1 MEQPFSKKKT
11 KFRKMI
17 NRAKNRFQRFKKIF
31 KRHVVPVVLS
41 AAVLSAVLFGSA
53 YRAYATGM
61 EEFFYYTYFD
71 LISGLFAETGQQF
84 SLKNEFYTNP
94 DRVSGKQVW
103 DNFCTWVEN
112 KAKTLALPVE
122 VVNKTVFDEFKDLP
136 NKVTSAGVTMSEKL
150 SELLAKVLPTFAD
163 KDGLSDYGDQDAT
176 YAFISGIMG
185 ITDEYRWSGGTY
197 SMYDLSI
204 DLKNGYDLNVVKYGN
219 YMLAFTSSSYYKYL
233 KIMSGAWGYAI
244 YYSTDGKS
252 YSRYGHTGFTANSAT
267 LELSSQDLD
276 SISDIEPVWIMK
288 KGKFT
293 VADGTT
299 VKDYAKVKTVDNNT
313 VYVPGVGYK
322 TNWDIWKD
330 IVNDKATTDTEEE
343 VWNSRYN
350 FDKDNKDDKEKKKKD
365 NEKDKLPVAIPIVF
379 PNKKPDSTEKDTEKD
394 TESDVPGKDPSKNPM
409 INPDTG
415 RYIDPDTGYDID
427 PDTGKLID
435 PDTGELI
442 EPDIPSTAGK
452 AGNWKR
458 LFPFCIPWDM
468 MELIKSLKADKKA
481 PVFEFKYTFKA
492 VNYTW
497 VVKVDMSDYWK
508 YIKIFR
514 WGMTIF
520 FIIGLF
526 FLTVK
531 FTTFVQR
538 MGG

>member
-1 MEQPFSKKKT
+1 MKQSDNERMGKIKKF
-11 KFRKMI
+11 FRLYM
-17 NRAKNRFQRFKKIF
+17 F
-31 KRHVVPVVLS
+31 PVVLS
-41 AAVLSAVLFGSA
+41 VAIIGAVVFGSYDTA
-53 YRAYATGM
+53 RATGM

-84 SLKNEFYTNP
+84 SLKDEFYTKP

-103 DNFCTWVEN
+103 NNFCTWVEE

-150 SELLAKVLPTFAD
+150 SELLAKVLPTFV
-163 KDGLSDYGDQDAT
+163 SDT
-176 YAFISGIMG
+176 
-185 ITDEYRWSGGTY
+185 SGGGFSEIESFEAAAAIIAAVCGT
-197 SMYDLSI
+197 SAKD
-204 DLKNGYDLNVVKYGN
+204 VPHYGN
-219 YMLAFTSSSYYKYL
+219 FSKGYMLDIF
-233 KIMSGAWGYAI
+233 
-244 YYSTDGKS
+244 TDGKVIYITEFDRAVELRDLYYEYSDGSGSGACYGIKFSDGLYYSSEKIYPLSS
-252 YSRYGHTGFTANSAT
+252 YS
-267 LELSSQDLD
+267 
-276 SISDIEPVWIMK
+276 WIVHN
-288 KGKFT
+288 GVFAG
-293 VADGTT
+293 ADGTSIN
-299 VKDYAKVKTVDNNT
+299 DYAKVKTVDDNT

-322 TNWDIWKD
+322 TNWDILKD
-330 IVNDKATTDTEEE
+330 ILNDRVTTDAEEE
-343 VWNSRYN
+343 AWNSRYN

-442 EPDIPSTAGK
+442 DPNIPSIADK

-468 MELIKSLKADKKA
+468 MELVKTLKADKKA
-481 PVFEFKYTFKA
+481 PRFTFKYTFEKI
-492 VNYTW
+492 NYTW
-497 VVKVDMSDYWK
+497 VVDVNMADYWK

-526 FLTVK
+526 FLTAK
-531 FTTFVQR
+531 ITTFVHR
-538 MGG
+538 MSG

>member
-1 MEQPFSKKKT
+1 MKQSDNEKMGKIKKF
-11 KFRKMI
+11 FRLYM
-17 NRAKNRFQRFKKIF
+17 F
-31 KRHVVPVVLS
+31 PVVLS
-41 AAVLSAVLFGSA
+41 VAIIGAVVFGSYDTA
-53 YRAYATGM
+53 RATGM

-84 SLKNEFYTNP
+84 SLKDEFYTKS

-103 DNFCTWVEN
+103 NNFCTWVEE

-150 SELLAKVLPTFAD
+150 SELLAKVLPTFA
-163 KDGLSDYGDQDAT
+163 SDTGKPVNQFD
-176 YAFISGIMG
+176 
-185 ITDEYRWSGGTY
+185 
-197 SMYDLSI
+197 
-204 DLKNGYDLNVVKYGN
+204 
-219 YMLAFTSSSYYKYL
+219 TSSVKSVYNQLLLLTDASSDFEDIDYL
-233 KIMSGAWGYAI
+233 ESVAQSVFSGSVLNIAIDSAGRYIVFCSSSNLYLSKSGYI
-244 YYSTDGKS
+244 YV
-252 YSRYGHTGFTANSAT
+252 
-267 LELSSQDLD
+267 LD
-276 SISDIEPVWIMK
+276 SKGNEVLPGFSQVWVQPYSKSCHKYSGCIYGVTSWIV
-288 KGKFT
+288 KGGAF
-293 VADGTT
+293 VGADGMSLN
-299 VKDYAKVKTVDNNT
+299 DYAKVKTVDDNT

-322 TNWDIWKD
+322 TNWDILKD
-330 IVNDKATTDTEEE
+330 ILNDRVTTDAEEE
-343 VWNSRYN
+343 AWNSRYN

-442 EPDIPSTAGK
+442 DPNIPSIADK

-468 MELIKSLKADKKA
+468 MELVKTLKADKKA
-481 PVFEFKYTFKA
+481 PRFTFKYTFEKI
-492 VNYTW
+492 NYTW
-497 VVKVDMSDYWK
+497 VVDVNMADYWK

-526 FLTVK
+526 FLTAK
-531 FTTFVQR
+531 ITTFVHR
-538 MGG
+538 MSG

>member
-1 MEQPFSKKKT
+1 MKQSDNEKMGKIKKF
-11 KFRKMI
+11 FRLYM
-17 NRAKNRFQRFKKIF
+17 F
-31 KRHVVPVVLS
+31 PVVLS
-41 AAVLSAVLFGSA
+41 VAIIGAVVFGSYDTA
-53 YRAYATGM
+53 RATGM

-84 SLKNEFYTNP
+84 SLKDEFYTKS

-103 DNFCTWVEN
+103 NNFCTWVEE

-150 SELLAKVLPTFAD
+150 SELLAKVLPTFSD
-163 KDGLSDYGDQDAT
+163 KDGLSDYGDSETT
-176 YAFISGIMG
+176 YAFIRGVMG
-185 ITDEYRWSGGTY
+185 ITDAYSSSGGTY
-197 SMYDLSI
+197 SLYDLWT
-204 DLKNGYDLNVVKYGN
+204 DLKNGYELNIIKYGDFT
-219 YMLAFTSSSYYKYL
+219 LAFATSPDYADF
-233 KIMSGAWGYAI
+233 KIQLGPWGYAV
-244 YYSTDGKS
+244 YYKS
-252 YSRYGHTGFTANSAT
+252 VGETYSMFRNHVGFTANSAT
-267 LELSSQDLD
+267 LKTSSQDLE
-276 SISDIEPVWIMK
+276 SISSIEPVWIMK

-293 VADGTT
+293 VSDGTT
-299 VKDYAKVKTVDNNT
+299 VKDYAKVKTVDDNT

-322 TNWDIWKD
+322 TNWDILKD
-330 IVNDKATTDTEEE
+330 ILNDRVTADAEEE
-343 VWNSRYN
+343 AWNSRYN

-394 TESDVPGKDPSKNPM
+394 TESGVPGKDPSKNPM

-442 EPDIPSTAGK
+442 DPNIPSIADK

-468 MELIKSLKADKKA
+468 MELVKTLKADKKA
-481 PVFEFKYTFKA
+481 PRFTFKYTFEKI
-492 VNYTW
+492 NYTW
-497 VVKVDMSDYWK
+497 VVDVNMADYWK

-526 FLTVK
+526 FLTAK
-531 FTTFVQR
+531 ITTFVHR
-538 MGG
+538 MSG

>member
-1 MEQPFSKKKT
+1 MKQSDNEKMGKIKKF
-11 KFRKMI
+11 FRLYM
-17 NRAKNRFQRFKKIF
+17 F
-31 KRHVVPVVLS
+31 PVVLS
-41 AAVLSAVLFGSA
+41 VAIIGAVVFGSYDTA
-53 YRAYATGM
+53 RATGM

-84 SLKNEFYTNP
+84 SLKDEFYTKS

-103 DNFCTWVEN
+103 NNFCTWVEE

-150 SELLAKVLPTFAD
+150 SELLAKVLPTFA
-163 KDGLSDYGDQDAT
+163 SDTGKPVNQFD
-176 YAFISGIMG
+176 
-185 ITDEYRWSGGTY
+185 
-197 SMYDLSI
+197 
-204 DLKNGYDLNVVKYGN
+204 
-219 YMLAFTSSSYYKYL
+219 TSSVKSVYNQLLLLTDASSDFEDIDYL
-233 KIMSGAWGYAI
+233 ESVAQSVFSGSVLNIVIDSAGRYIVFCDSSTLYLSKSGYI
-244 YYSTDGKS
+244 YV
-252 YSRYGHTGFTANSAT
+252 
-267 LELSSQDLD
+267 LD
-276 SISDIEPVWIMK
+276 SKGNEVLPGFFQVWVQPYSKSCHKYSGCIYGVTSWIV
-288 KGKFT
+288 KGGAF
-293 VADGTT
+293 VGADGMSLN
-299 VKDYAKVKTVDNNT
+299 DYAKVKTVDDNT

-322 TNWDIWKD
+322 TNWDILKD
-330 IVNDKATTDTEEE
+330 ILNDRVTTDAEEE
-343 VWNSRYN
+343 AWNSRYN

-442 EPDIPSTAGK
+442 DPNIPSIADK

-468 MELIKSLKADKKA
+468 MELVKTLKADKKA
-481 PVFEFKYTFKA
+481 PRFTFKYTFEKI
-492 VNYTW
+492 NYTW
-497 VVKVDMSDYWK
+497 VVDVNMADYWK

-526 FLTVK
+526 FLTAK
-531 FTTFVQR
+531 ITTFVHR
-538 MGG
+538 MSG

>member
-1 MEQPFSKKKT
+1 MKQSDNERMGKIKKF
-11 KFRKMI
+11 FRLYM
-17 NRAKNRFQRFKKIF
+17 F
-31 KRHVVPVVLS
+31 PVVLS
-41 AAVLSAVLFGSA
+41 VAIIGAVVFGSYDTA
-53 YRAYATGM
+53 RATGM

-84 SLKNEFYTNP
+84 SLKDEFYTKP

-103 DNFCTWVEN
+103 NNFCTWVEE

-150 SELLAKVLPTFAD
+150 SELLAKVLPTFV
-163 KDGLSDYGDQDAT
+163 SDT
-176 YAFISGIMG
+176 
-185 ITDEYRWSGGTY
+185 SGGGFSEIESFEAAAAIIAAVCGT
-197 SMYDLSI
+197 SAKD
-204 DLKNGYDLNVVKYGN
+204 VPHYGN
-219 YMLAFTSSSYYKYL
+219 FSKGYMLDIF
-233 KIMSGAWGYAI
+233 
-244 YYSTDGKS
+244 TDGKVIYITEFDRAVELRDLYYEYSDGSGSGACYGIKFSDGLYYSSEKIYPLSS
-252 YSRYGHTGFTANSAT
+252 YS
-267 LELSSQDLD
+267 
-276 SISDIEPVWIMK
+276 WIVHN
-288 KGKFT
+288 GVFAG
-293 VADGTT
+293 ADGTSIN
-299 VKDYAKVKTVDNNT
+299 DYAKVKTVDDNT

-322 TNWDIWKD
+322 TNWDILKD
-330 IVNDKATTDTEEE
+330 ILNDRVTTDAEEE
-343 VWNSRYN
+343 AWNSRYN

-442 EPDIPSTAGK
+442 DPNIPSIADK

-468 MELIKSLKADKKA
+468 MELVKTLKADKKA
-481 PVFEFKYTFKA
+481 PRFTFKYTFEKI
-492 VNYTW
+492 NYTW
-497 VVKVDMSDYWK
+497 VVDVNMADYWK

-514 WGMTIF
+514 WGMTFF

-526 FLTVK
+526 FLTAK
-531 FTTFVQR
+531 ITTFVHR
-538 MGG
+538 MSG

>member
-1 MEQPFSKKKT
+1 MTNFQKRKKFDLR
-11 KFRKMI
+11 KFI
-17 NRAKNRFQRFKKIF
+17 NRTKNRFQRVRKFCRMHTLPVLVAVGIMVSVIF
-31 KRHVVPVVLS
+31 AS
-41 AAVLSAVLFGSA
+41 
-53 YRAYATGM
+53 YQNAYATGL
-61 EEFFYYTYFD
+61 EEYFYYTYFD
-71 LISGLFAETGQQF
+71 LMSGLFAETGMDF
-84 SLKNEFYTNP
+84 GLKDDYYTKS

-103 DNFCTWVEN
+103 DNFCTWVEE

-122 VVNKTVFDEFKDLP
+122 VVNKTVFDELKDLP
-136 NKVTSAGVTMSEKL
+136 NKVTSAGVSMSEKL
-150 SELLAKVLPTFAD
+150 SELLAKVLPTFND
-163 KDGLSDYGDQDAT
+163 TNGNQFDCSSVESVKLVVNDGYLLNIVYDEGVYKVFVERRDYLVDDYRFYNG
-176 YAFISGIMG
+176 F
-185 ITDEYRWSGGTY
+185 TDFKSLMVFQGKEYSEFLTAYG
-197 SMYDLSI
+197 SI
-204 DLKNGYDLNVVKYGN
+204 VKNGHTDVDMSCYTCSLNYQWIVKNGALTVSN
-219 YMLAFTSSSYYKYL
+219 GTSL
-233 KIMSGAWGYAI
+233 
-244 YYSTDGKS
+244 
-252 YSRYGHTGFTANSAT
+252 N
-267 LELSSQDLD
+267 
-276 SISDIEPVWIMK
+276 
-288 KGKFT
+288 
-293 VADGTT
+293 
-299 VKDYAKVKTVDNNT
+299 DYAKVKTVDDNT

-322 TNWDIWKD
+322 TNWDILKD
-330 IVNDKATTDTEEE
+330 ILNDRVTTDAEEE
-343 VWNSRYN
+343 AWNSRYN
-350 FDKDNKDDKEKKKKD
+350 FDNDNKDDKEKKKKD
-365 NEKDKLPVAIPIVF
+365 NEKDKLPVAIPIIPF
-379 PNKKPDSTEKDTEKD
+379 KKPDSTEKDTEKD
-394 TESDVPGKDPSKNPM
+394 TEKGTESDVPGKDPNPSKNPM

-468 MELIKSLKADKKA
+468 MELIKSMQADKKA

-497 VVKVDMSDYWK
+497 VVKVDMADYWK

-514 WGMTIF
+514 WGLTIF

>member
-1 MEQPFSKKKT
+1 MKQSDNERMGKIKKF
-11 KFRKMI
+11 FRLYM
-17 NRAKNRFQRFKKIF
+17 F
-31 KRHVVPVVLS
+31 PVVLS
-41 AAVLSAVLFGSA
+41 VAIIGAVVFGSYDTA
-53 YRAYATGM
+53 RATGM

-84 SLKNEFYTNP
+84 SLKDEFYTKP

-103 DNFCTWVEN
+103 NNFCTWVEE

-150 SELLAKVLPTFAD
+150 SELLAKVLPTFV
-163 KDGLSDYGDQDAT
+163 SDT
-176 YAFISGIMG
+176 
-185 ITDEYRWSGGTY
+185 SGGGFSEIESFEAAAAIIAAVCGT
-197 SMYDLSI
+197 SAKD
-204 DLKNGYDLNVVKYGN
+204 VPHYGN
-219 YMLAFTSSSYYKYL
+219 FSKGYMLDIF
-233 KIMSGAWGYAI
+233 
-244 YYSTDGKS
+244 TDGKVIYITEFDRAVELRDLYYEYSDGSGSGACYGIKFSDGLYYSGEKIYPLSS
-252 YSRYGHTGFTANSAT
+252 YS
-267 LELSSQDLD
+267 
-276 SISDIEPVWIMK
+276 WIVHN
-288 KGKFT
+288 GVFAG
-293 VADGTT
+293 ADGTSIN
-299 VKDYAKVKTVDNNT
+299 DYAKVKTVDDNT

-322 TNWDIWKD
+322 TNWDILKD
-330 IVNDKATTDTEEE
+330 ILNDRVTTDAEEE
-343 VWNSRYN
+343 AWNSRYN

-442 EPDIPSTAGK
+442 DPNIPSIADK

-468 MELIKSLKADKKA
+468 MELVKTLKADKKA
-481 PVFEFKYTFKA
+481 PRFTFKYTFEKI
-492 VNYTW
+492 NYTW
-497 VVKVDMSDYWK
+497 VVDVNMADYWK

-526 FLTVK
+526 FLTAK
-531 FTTFVQR
+531 ITTFVHR
-538 MGG
+538 MSG